1 MSKKV
6 RLFGALSI
14 IVASNGIKYI
24 GDWFWNN
31 YLFVPYVQRTV
42 ALDLIATAAMFGL
55 FGAILYGIYGVT
67 MLLTGKT

>member
-1 MSKKV
+1 VSKKV
-6 RLFGALSI
+6 RLFGALGI
-14 IVASNGIKYI
+14 IVGSNGIKYI
-24 GDWFWNN
+24 GDWLWNN

-55 FGAILYGIYGVT
+55 FGAILYGIYGVK